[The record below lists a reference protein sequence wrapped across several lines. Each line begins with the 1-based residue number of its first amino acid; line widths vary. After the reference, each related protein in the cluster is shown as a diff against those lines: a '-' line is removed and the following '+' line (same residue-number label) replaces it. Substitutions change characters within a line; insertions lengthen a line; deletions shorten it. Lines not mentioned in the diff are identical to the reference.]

1 MKKIPIEVS
10 ARHIHLNKKAYDA
23 LFGDSYELRVQKLL
37 SQPGEFAAKETVSI
51 GTEKARIDNV
61 RVLGPLRDYNQVEI
75 SKSDA
80 YRLGLNPPV
89 RDSHELNHDGTPGI
103 KVIGPEG
110 SIALTK
116 GVIIA
121 WRHIHMNHN
130 EALELGVEDG
140 QIVKVDIDDNPRT
153 VVFENV
159 VVRVAADNKLA
170 MHIDTDEANASGIV
184 GRGIGK
190 LIIPS
195 PSLS

>member
-1 MKKIPIEVS
+1 MKNIPIEVS
-10 ARHIHLNKKAYDA
+10 ARHIHLNKKACEA
-23 LFGDSYELRVQKLL
+23 LFGKDFTFTVKKAL

-51 GTEKARIDNV
+51 ETEKARIDNV
-61 RVLGPLRDYNQVEI
+61 RVLGPLRDYVQVEI
-75 SKSDA
+75 SRSDA

-103 KVIGPEG
+103 KVIGPKR

-116 GVIIA
+116 GVIIP

-159 VVRVAADNKLA
+159 IIRVAADHKLA
-170 MHIDTDEANASGIV
+170 MHIDTDEANASGII
-184 GRGIGK
+184 GKGIGR
-190 LIIPS
+190 LVI
-195 PSLS
+195 

>member
-1 MKKIPIEVS
+1 MKIPIEVS
-10 ARHIHLNKKAYDA
+10 ARHVHLNQKACEA
-23 LFGDSYELRVQKLL
+23 LFGKGYELRVKKLL
-37 SQPGEFAAKETVSI
+37 SQTGEFAAQETAAI
-51 GTEKARIDNV
+51 ETEKDRISEV

-103 KVIGPEG
+103 KIVGPKG

-130 EALELGVEDG
+130 EALDFGVEDG
-140 QIVKVDIDDNPRT
+140 QIVKVDVDDNPRT

-159 VVRVAADNKLA
+159 VVRVAANYNLA
-170 MHIDTDEANASGIV
+170 MHIDTDEANACGIV
-184 GRGIGK
+184 GKGVGRLVI
-190 LIIPS
+190 
-195 PSLS
+195 

>member
-1 MKKIPIEVS
+1 MKIPIEVS
-10 ARHIHLNKKAYDA
+10 ARHIHLNKKTCEA
-23 LFGDSYELRVQKLL
+23 LFGKDLTLIIKKAL

-51 GTEKARIDNV
+51 ETEKARIDNV
-61 RVLGPLRDYNQVEI
+61 RILGPLRDYIQVEI

-89 RDSHELNHDGTPGI
+89 RDGHELNHDGTPGI
-103 KVIGPEG
+103 KITGPKG

-121 WRHIHMNHN
+121 WRHIHMDHN
-130 EALELGVEDG
+130 DALEAGVENG

-159 VVRVAADNKLA
+159 IVRVAADCKLA

-184 GRGIGK
+184 GRGVGK
-190 LIIPS
+190 LVV
-195 PSLS
+195 